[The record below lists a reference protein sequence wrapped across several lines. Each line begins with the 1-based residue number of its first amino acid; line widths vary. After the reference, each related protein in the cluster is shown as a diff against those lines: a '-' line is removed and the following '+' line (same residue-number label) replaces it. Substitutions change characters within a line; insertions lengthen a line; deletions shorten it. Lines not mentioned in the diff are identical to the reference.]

1 MATPSGR
8 LDLPDPERNLLYAD
22 SGNECAFPGCG
33 TALVKPGDGSGK
45 AVNVGEAAHIVASS
59 RQGPRGGA
67 PLSDLE
73 RDTRAS
79 NRILLCPTHH
89 TEVDRQPLVYTV
101 EVLRQ
106 MKEDHE
112 SWHCQ
117 PRPRPALEICSTPE
131 RLHSSLLPVS
141 GLPVVVESAS
151 VRDPEQS
158 EGAIAA
164 SLKYPK
170 GSRGIVFPFIVRDSR
185 LWTFSHLRQN
195 QHPFQPVIDTDVEEI
210 DFVDLA
216 STDEGHRR
224 VVALLNRAIGRHLG
238 MQGVR
243 FDREHQRY
251 WFMANRDYDTGEIS
265 ERSSR
270 YVTKTGRSLE
280 RPVVHHAHRRT
291 GEPKNDWYHEAA
303 RLRFERFGSA
313 WFLAVRPE
321 FHVTVDGVEPMP
333 SHRIGRKVTRKKSH
347 IYNDGYLDRLW
358 FWKHFLSDGGPRL
371 TIKTGEQSILVDA
384 VYATTAVRWPG
395 VPGDVLDVRNQLAEE
410 TLFTI
415 ADLMD
420 EEGDEEWWNES
431 EEDKD

>member
-1 MATPSGR
+1 MATPSVR
-8 LDLPDPERNLLYAD
+8 SDLPDPERNLLYAD

-33 TALVKPGDGSGK
+33 TVLVKPGEGSGK

-67 PLSDLE
+67 ILGEDE
-73 RDTRAS
+73 RDSRAS

-101 EVLRQ
+101 GVLRQ

-112 SWHCQ
+112 RRHRK
-117 PRPRPALEICSTPE
+117 PGPRPALEVSSTPE
-131 RLHSSLLPVS
+131 RLQSSLLPVS
-141 GLPVVVESAS
+141 GLPLVVESAS
-151 VRDPEQS
+151 VRAPELS
-158 EGAIAA
+158 EGEIAR

-170 GSRGIVFPFIVRDSR
+170 GSRGIVFPFIVRENR

-195 QHPFQPVIDTDVEEI
+195 QHPFQSVIDSDVEEI

-216 STDEGHRR
+216 STEEGHRR
-224 VVALLNRAIGRHLG
+224 VIALLNRAVGRHLG

-251 WFMANRDYDTGEIS
+251 WCMPNRDYDTGEIS
-265 ERSSR
+265 ERSYR
-270 YVTKTGRSLE
+270 YITKTGRSLD

-291 GEPKNDWYHEAA
+291 GEPKNEWYHEAV
-303 RLRFERFGSA
+303 RLRFERFGPA
-313 WFLAVRPE
+313 WYLAVRPE
-321 FHVTVDGVEPMP
+321 FHITLDGVEPLP

-358 FWKHFLSDGGPRL
+358 FWKHFLSSGGPRL
-371 TIKTGEQSILVDA
+371 SIKTGEQSILVDA
-384 VYATTAVRWPG
+384 VYATTAVLWPG
-395 VPGDVLDVRNQLAEE
+395 VPGDVLDVKNKQVEE

-420 EEGDEEWWNES
+420 EEGDEDWWDED
-431 EEDKD
+431 EEDED